1 METVKIEKRS
11 PSSIKMNQLSLSSVQ
26 ATKKKRRGN
35 RKRPR
40 LSCRQRKRR
49 EKRAEK
55 DHEAFM
61 HDAKIFLKNWE
72 PRSF

>member
-11 PSSIKMNQLSLSSVQ
+11 SLSSIQ

-35 RKRPR
+35 RKRIR